1 MKNKNEGKKNIQI
14 DDDVY
19 LKLKE
24 MSVKIGMP
32 IRHYLHEII
41 NEKVNGQSN
50 AIVIIQRKRSG
61 FLPL

>member
-41 NEKVNGQSN
+41 NEKVNG
-50 AIVIIQRKRSG
+50 
-61 FLPL
+61 

>member
-24 MSVKIGMP
+24 MSVKVGIPM
-32 IRHYLHEII
+32 RHYLQEII
-41 NEKVNGQSN
+41 SEKVNS
-50 AIVIIQRKRSG
+50 
-61 FLPL
+61 

>member
-24 MSVKIGMP
+24 LSVKVGMP
-32 IRHYLHEII
+32 IRHYLQEII
-41 NEKVNGQSN
+41 NEKVNG
-50 AIVIIQRKRSG
+50 
-61 FLPL
+61 

>member
-24 MSVKIGMP
+24 LSVKVGMP
-32 IRHYLHEII
+32 IRHCLQEII
-41 NEKVNGQSN
+41 NEKVNG
-50 AIVIIQRKRSG
+50 
-61 FLPL
+61 